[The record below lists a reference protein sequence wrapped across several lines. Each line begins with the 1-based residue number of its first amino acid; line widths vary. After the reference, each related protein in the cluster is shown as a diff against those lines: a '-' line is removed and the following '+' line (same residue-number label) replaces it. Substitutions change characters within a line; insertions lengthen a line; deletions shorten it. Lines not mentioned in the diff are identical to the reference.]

1 MKIEYLNEEYS
12 QRFNCRLH
20 MSEGRINVLEDK
32 PIENTELKL
41 QREVR
46 MKDKKNE
53 RTGEERKE
61 EGKE

>member
-1 MKIEYLNEEYS
+1 
-12 QRFNCRLH
+12 

-53 RTGEERKE
+53 RTGEERK
-61 EGKE
+61 